1 MWGTR
6 FGTELWESLTR
17 ATRRDEIQKVKVEY
31 EMSNKC
37 LPIRSYLLLYCIVLN
52 TIDRLN

>member
-17 ATRRDEIQKVKVEY
+17 ATRRDEIQKVTCDKWCEGVVCFY
-31 EMSNKC
+31 GTTRGVS
-37 LPIRSYLLLYCIVLN
+37 I
-52 TIDRLN
+52 

>member
-17 ATRRDEIQKVKVEY
+17 ATRRDEIQKVKLDSEIL
-31 EMSNKC
+31 M
-37 LPIRSYLLLYCIVLN
+37 
-52 TIDRLN
+52 